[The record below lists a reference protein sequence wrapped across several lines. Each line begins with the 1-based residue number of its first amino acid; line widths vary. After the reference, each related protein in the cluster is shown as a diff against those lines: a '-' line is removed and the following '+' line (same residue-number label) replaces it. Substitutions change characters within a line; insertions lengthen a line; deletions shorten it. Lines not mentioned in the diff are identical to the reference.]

1 MMRDRGS
8 DVIGVEDWN
17 ALAGA
22 VLLDTRSPGEYAAG
36 HIPGAFNVP
45 LFDNAERA
53 EIGTLYKQQGKSVA
67 MERGLEIIG
76 PRMADLVRQVRAL
89 TDGRDEPVV
98 VHCWRGGMRSNSVTW
113 LLRTAGIPARRLDGG
128 YKAYRRFVLAEL
140 GKLENL
146 RILVGPTGSG
156 KSPILRALAERGV
169 ITLRDGDRLDDLD
182 ARLCVLWGK
191 ANALGFAPEHG
202 FDAAFM
208 RGMQDH
214 VEAIARLQ
222 IDRFMGE
229 LGLEGGGEDAARR
242 GAEGLLVSRDVLA
255 LMQLRAV
262 LAELRDRPGA
272 PGAVEVR

>member
-1 MMRDRGS
+1 MSATLKMRD
-8 DVIGVEDWN
+8 
-17 ALAGA
+17 L
-22 VLLDTRSPGEYAAG
+22 
-36 HIPGAFNVP
+36 
-45 LFDNAERA
+45 ERA
-53 EIGTLYKQQGKSVA
+53 TGVGREAIRFYIREGLLPEPERPRRNVA
-67 MERGLEIIG
+67 HYSDDHVVRIRAIKRLQEEERL
-76 PRMADLVRQVRAL
+76 P
-89 TDGRDEPVV
+89 
-98 VHCWRGGMRSNSVTW
+98 
-113 LLRTAGIPARRLDGG
+113 
-128 YKAYRRFVLAEL
+128 LAEIRDVLVEGDAEAIAEGRGPELSRIMGELL
-140 GKLENL
+140 GARTTVERTLAE
-146 RILVGPTGSG
+146 VVADGVTEAEV
-156 KSPILRALAERGV
+156 RALAERGV
-169 ITLRDGDRLDDLD
+169 VTLRESDRLDDLD

-229 LGLEGGGEDAARR
+229 LGLAGGGEDAARR